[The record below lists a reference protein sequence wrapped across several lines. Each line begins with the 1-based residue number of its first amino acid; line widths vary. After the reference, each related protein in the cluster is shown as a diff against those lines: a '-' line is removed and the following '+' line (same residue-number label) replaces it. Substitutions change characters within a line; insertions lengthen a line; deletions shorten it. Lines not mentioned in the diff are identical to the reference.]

1 MSTTQVSIRL
11 GVEGKAEV
19 KRAFD
24 EVGKAGQDAFRG
36 VATSMDSAGAAADRE
51 TQRLQRLAQAARQ
64 AAAADQA
71 QRSFNQVLGVGI
83 GPSKSARDSAAV
95 FEEAARAAEDLAART
110 AALRAQID
118 PLGAAQTK
126 LNAEIAEANALFK
139 AGAITAEEQAAAH
152 ALAQGRFNA
161 TARALGTVGATGKLT
176 SSQLVNLSYQLN
188 DVVVSL
194 ASGQRP
200 LMVLMQQGSQIAQI
214 FGPGTG
220 VTGILRGVWQGLTS
234 LISPTTAV
242 VGGIAAI
249 GAAVGYSYYR
259 YIESQKELEVAL
271 AGTGRAAGATVGQIE
286 RIAEQ
291 SAFAGNVSVA
301 AAREMAA
308 AFLGTGKIAVAN
320 FEGLIKVVKNYAATT
335 GTDAKAATKELASAF
350 ADPIRGADALNDKLN
365 FLDDRTRQYVR
376 TLADHNDRT
385 GAQRLLLDALKGSL
399 VNAAEATT
407 ALGRAWDFVGRMASN
422 AYDAIGRAISRA
434 IDGAPIEERLK
445 ELQQER
451 ARLQALIENPPTR
464 FAAQARN
471 VNTRLLADVDA
482 EIAKIEAKLNAIEA
496 RARDAR
502 ANELSILAGTVARE
516 LTPGFEELQAL
527 RARQAQLRSAL
538 DDPLVRQKV
547 ADLRQVEAAYDAITR
562 ALRTWLDPA
571 EKARRLDE
579 LELKALE
586 AKTPAQKAAIAE
598 ERRRLELAGQAIPVA
613 IAEANIARAATQ
625 ARAEATQ
632 ALIDQSRV
640 VEVNTRATLG
650 LAEAWLKGAAAAQQA
665 EVRRKALTEAV
676 QNGVEVE
683 ARARELLRE
692 QIAEQAA
699 QSAKSVS
706 DLTAEADAQRRLND
720 AVLAGRHTSEQ
731 AQRQMQVEQA
741 LRPLIVAQSLAE
753 GEAKTTLARI
763 VDHLRGAYARLH
775 GEQARA
781 AALQTL
787 EGQRNQVELLQKQIE
802 LAGRSESQRAIIIA
816 QLQAEQQLRQ
826 KGIDLASA
834 EGQAILANAA
844 TIERLNQELARSQGA
859 MQVLQGITD
868 TTFNHFANLIAE
880 GKLDW
885 KSWADAGRA
894 AIADIEKEILKLAVL
909 NPFKNMLFGTNLPT
923 LGNVGGLL
931 GNLFGGFFGGGAG
944 LSPATAAARLFGSP
958 IYHAGAI
965 AGDPAPTRLVPR
977 DLFQTAPRFHEGAFL
992 KPDEVPAILQ
1002 RGERVLSR
1010 EETRRY
1016 AERESGAQPIINVVI
1031 QTPNPAAFQA
1041 SRTQIAAELAR
1052 AVRMGTRG
1060 L

>member
-36 VATSMDSAGAAADRE
+36 VAGSMDAAGAAADRE

-71 QRSFNQVLGVGI
+71 QRGFNAVLGVDTGA
-83 GPSKSARDSAAV
+83 PKSARDSAAV
-95 FEEAARAAEDLAART
+95 FEEAARAADDLAART

-118 PLGAAQTK
+118 PLGAAQAR
-126 LNAEIAEANALFK
+126 LNAEIAEANTLFK
-139 AGAITAEEQAAAH
+139 AGAITATEQAAAH
-152 ALAQGRFNA
+152 GLAQARFDA
-161 TARALGTVGATGKLT
+161 TAKALGSIGATGKLT
-176 SSQLVNLSYQLN
+176 SNQLINLSYQLN

-214 FGPGTG
+214 FGPGAG
-220 VTGILRGVWQGLTS
+220 VSGVLRGVWQGLTS
-234 LISPTTAV
+234 LISPTVAV
-242 VGGIAAI
+242 VAGIAAI

-259 YIESQKELEVAL
+259 YIESQKEIEVAL

-286 RIAEQ
+286 RIAER
-291 SAFAGNVSVA
+291 SASAGNLSVA
-301 AAREMAA
+301 SAREMEA
-308 AFLGTGKIAVAN
+308 AFLRTGRIAVGN

-335 GTDAKAATKELASAF
+335 GTDVAAATKDLAGAF
-350 ADPIRGADALNDKLN
+350 ADPVRGADALNEKLN

-385 GAQRLLLDALKGSL
+385 AAQRVLLDALKGSL
-399 VNAAEATT
+399 VNASEATT
-407 ALGRAWDFVGRMASN
+407 ALSRAWDFVGRMASN
-422 AYDAIGRAISRA
+422 AYDAMGRAISRVL
-434 IDGAPIEERLK
+434 DGAPLDERLK

-471 VNTRLLADVDA
+471 FNTRMLAQVDA
-482 EIAKIEAKLNAIEA
+482 EIAKIEAKLANIEV
-496 RARDAR
+496 RAKEAR
-502 ANELSILAGTVARE
+502 ANELSVRAGTVARE
-516 LTPGFEELQAL
+516 LTPGFEELQSL
-527 RARQAQLRSAL
+527 KVREAQIRTAL
-538 DDPLVRQKV
+538 DDPLARQKV
-547 ADLRQVEAAYDAITR
+547 ADLKQVETAYDAVTR
-562 ALRTWLDPA
+562 AIQTWLDPA

-579 LELKALE
+579 LEIQALA

-598 ERRRLELAGQAIPVA
+598 ERRRIELAGQAIPVA
-613 IAEANIARAATQ
+613 IAEADITRAGAK

-632 ALIDQSRV
+632 ALIDQARV
-640 VEVNTRATLG
+640 LDVNTKATLG
-650 LAEAWLKGAAAAQQA
+650 LADAWLKGAAAAQQA

-676 QNGVEVE
+676 QNGVDVE
-683 ARARELLRE
+683 SRARDLLRE

-699 QSAKSVS
+699 QSAKSVN
-706 DLTAEADAQRRLND
+706 DLTAEAAAQRRLND
-720 AVLAGRHTSEQ
+720 AVLAGRLSTEQ

-741 LRPLIVAQSLAE
+741 LRPLIIAQSLAE
-753 GEAKTTLARI
+753 GDAKATLGRVIDA
-763 VDHLRGAYARLH
+763 LRGAYARLH

-787 EGQRNQVELLQKQIE
+787 ENQRNQVELLQKQID
-802 LAGRSESQRAIIIA
+802 LAGIGESQRAIIIA

-826 KGIDLASA
+826 KSIDLASA

-844 TIERLNQELARSQGA
+844 YIERLNQSLARSQGA
-859 MQVLQGITD
+859 MQSLQSMTD
-868 TTFNHFANLIAE
+868 TTFNRFADLIAQ

-894 AIADIEKEILKLAVL
+894 ALADIEKEILKLAVL
-909 NPFKNMLFGTNLPT
+909 NPLKNFLFGTSLTT
-923 LGNVGGLL
+923 LGDVEGLL
-931 GNLFGGFFGGGAG
+931 GGILKGFKFHEGGLVG
-944 LSPATAAARLFGSP
+944 LDGKPAVA
-958 IYHAGAI
+958 
-965 AGDPAPTRLVPR
+965 PASVFLG
-977 DLFQTAPRFHEGAFL
+977 APRFHDGAFL
-992 KPDEVPAILQ
+992 SPDEVPAILQ

-1010 EETRRY
+1010 DEARNY
-1016 AERESGAQPIINVVI
+1016 GAGGAMPVAPVVNVTI

-1041 SRTQIAAELAR
+1041 SRTQVVADLAR
-1052 AVRMGTRG
+1052 AVRMGMRG
-1060 L
+1060 S

>member
-1 MSTTQVSIRL
+1 MSTTSVSIRL

-36 VATSMDSAGAAADRE
+36 VATSMDAAGAAADRE
-51 TQRLQRLAQAARQ
+51 ALRLQRLAQAAKQ

-71 QRSFNQVLGVGI
+71 QRGFNTVLGVGT
-83 GPSKSARDSAAV
+83 GVPKSARESAAV
-95 FEEAARAAEDLAART
+95 FEEAARASEDLAART

-118 PLGAAQTK
+118 PLGAAQAR

-139 AGAITAEEQAAAH
+139 AGAITAIEQAAAH
-152 ALAQGRFNA
+152 ALAQARYDG
-161 TARALGTVGATGKLT
+161 TAKALGAIGATGKLT
-176 SSQLVNLSYQLN
+176 SNQLVNLSYQLN

-214 FGPGTG
+214 FGPGAG
-220 VTGILRGVWQGLTS
+220 VSGILRGVWQGLTS
-234 LISPTTAV
+234 LISPTVAV
-242 VGGIAAI
+242 VGGIAAL

-291 SAFAGNVSVA
+291 SASAGNVSVA
-301 AAREMAA
+301 AAREMEA
-308 AFLGTGKIAVAN
+308 AFLRTGRIAVSN

-335 GTDAKAATKELASAF
+335 GTDVATATKELAGAF
-350 ADPIRGADALNDKLN
+350 ADPIRGADSLNEKLN

-385 GAQRLLLDALKGSL
+385 GAQRVLLDALKGSL
-399 VNAAEATT
+399 VNASEATT

-422 AYDAIGRAISRA
+422 AYDAMGRAISRVL
-434 IDGAPIEERLK
+434 DGAPLDERLK

-471 VNTRLLADVDA
+471 FNTRMLAEVEA
-482 EIAKIEAKLNAIEA
+482 EIAKIEAKLANIEV
-496 RARDAR
+496 RAKEAR
-502 ANELSILAGTVARE
+502 ANELSVRAGTVARD
-516 LTPGFEELQAL
+516 LTPGFEELQTL

-547 ADLRQVEAAYDAITR
+547 ADLKQVETAYDAVTR
-562 ALRTWLDPA
+562 AIRTWLDPA

-579 LELKALE
+579 LEIQALQ

-613 IAEANIARAATQ
+613 IAEADITRAGTK

-632 ALIDQSRV
+632 AHIDQARV
-640 VEVNTRATLG
+640 LDVNTKATLG
-650 LAEAWLKGAAAAQQA
+650 LADAWLKGAAAAQQA

-676 QNGVEVE
+676 QNGVDVE
-683 ARARELLRE
+683 SRARDLLRE

-699 QSAKSVS
+699 QSAKSVN
-706 DLTAEADAQRRLND
+706 DLTAEAAAQRRLND
-720 AVLAGRHTSEQ
+720 AVLAGRLSTEQ

-741 LRPLIVAQSLAE
+741 LRPLIIAQSLAE
-753 GEAKTTLARI
+753 GDAKATLGRVIDA
-763 VDHLRGAYARLH
+763 LRGAYARLH

-787 EGQRNQVELLQKQIE
+787 EGQKNQIELLQKQID
-802 LAGRSESQRAIIIA
+802 LAGTSESQRAIIIA

-834 EGQAILANAA
+834 EGQAILANAGY
-844 TIERLNQELARSQGA
+844 IERLNQSLARSQGA
-859 MQVLQGITD
+859 MQSLQSMTD
-868 TTFNHFANLIAE
+868 TTFNHFADLIAQ

-894 AIADIEKEILKLAVL
+894 ALADIEKEILKLAVL
-909 NPFKNMLFGTNLPT
+909 NPLKNFLFGTNLTT
-923 LGNVGGLL
+923 LGDVGGLL
-931 GNLFGGFFGGGAG
+931 GGLLKGFKFHEGGLVG
-944 LSPATAAARLFGSP
+944 LDGRAAVVPASVFRG
-958 IYHAGAI
+958 
-965 AGDPAPTRLVPR
+965 
-977 DLFQTAPRFHEGAFL
+977 APRFHDGAFL
-992 KPDEVPAILQ
+992 SPDEVPAILQ

-1010 EETRRY
+1010 DEARNY
-1016 AERESGAQPIINVVI
+1016 GAGGAMPVAPVVNVTI
-1031 QTPNPAAFQA
+1031 QTPSPAAFQA
-1041 SRTQIAAELAR
+1041 SRTQVAADLAR
-1052 AVRMGTRG
+1052 AVRMGMRG
-1060 L
+1060 S

>member
-36 VATSMDSAGAAADRE
+36 VAGSMDAAGAAADRE
-51 TQRLQRLAQAARQ
+51 AQRLQRLAQAAKQ

-71 QRSFNQVLGVGI
+71 QRGFNTVLGVGT

-95 FEEAARAAEDLAART
+95 FEEAARAADDLAART

-118 PLGAAQTK
+118 PLGAAQAR

-139 AGAITAEEQAAAH
+139 AGAITATEQAAAH
-152 ALAQGRFNA
+152 ALAQARYDS
-161 TARALGTVGATGKLT
+161 TARALGGISSTGKLA
-176 SSQLVNLSYQLN
+176 SHQLVNLSYQLN

-214 FGPGTG
+214 FGPGAG
-220 VTGILRGVWQGLTS
+220 VSGILRGVWQGLTS
-234 LISPTTAV
+234 LISPTVAI

-291 SAFAGNVSVA
+291 SASAGNVSVA
-301 AAREMAA
+301 AAREIEA
-308 AFLGTGKIAVAN
+308 AFLRTGKIAVSQ

-335 GTDAKAATKELASAF
+335 GTDVATATKELASAF
-350 ADPIRGADALNDKLN
+350 ADPIRGADSLNEKLN

-376 TLADHNDRT
+376 TLADHINRT
-385 GAQRLLLDALKGSL
+385 DAQRVLLDALKGSL
-399 VNAAEATT
+399 VNASEATT

-422 AYDAIGRAISRA
+422 AYDAMGRAISRA
-434 IDGAPIEERLK
+434 LDGAPIDERLK

-451 ARLQALIENPPTR
+451 ARLQALIKNPPTR

-471 VNTRLLADVDA
+471 FNTRMLAEVDA
-482 EIAKIEAKLNAIEA
+482 EIAKIEAKLANIEV
-496 RARDAR
+496 RAKEAR
-502 ANELSILAGTVARE
+502 ANELSVRAGTVARE
-516 LTPGFEELQAL
+516 LTPGFEELQSL
-527 RARQAQLRSAL
+527 KAREAQIRTAL
-538 DDPLVRQKV
+538 DDPLLKQKV
-547 ADLRQVEAAYDAITR
+547 ADLRQVETAYDAVTR
-562 ALRTWLDPA
+562 AIQTWLDPA

-579 LELKALE
+579 LEIQALA

-613 IAEANIARAATQ
+613 IAEADITRAGAK

-632 ALIDQSRV
+632 ALIDQARV
-640 VEVNTRATLG
+640 LDVNTKATLG
-650 LAEAWLKGAAAAQQA
+650 LADAWLKGAAAAQQA

-676 QNGVEVE
+676 QNGVDVE
-683 ARARELLRE
+683 SRARDLLRE

-699 QSAKSVS
+699 QSAKSVN
-706 DLTAEADAQRRLND
+706 DLGAEAAAQRRLND
-720 AVLAGRHTSEQ
+720 AVFAGRLSTEQ

-753 GEAKTTLARI
+753 GDAKATLGRVIDA
-763 VDHLRGAYARLH
+763 LRGAYARLH

-787 EGQRNQVELLQKQIE
+787 ESQRNQVELLQKQID
-802 LAGRSESQRAIIIA
+802 LAGIGESQRAVIIA

-844 TIERLNQELARSQGA
+844 YIERLNQSLARSQGA
-859 MQVLQGITD
+859 MQSLQSMTD
-868 TTFNHFANLIAE
+868 TTFNRFADLIAQ
-880 GKLDW
+880 GKIDW

-894 AIADIEKEILKLAVL
+894 ALADIEKEILKLAVL
-909 NPFKNMLFGTNLPT
+909 NPLKNLLFGTNLTT
-923 LGNVGGLL
+923 LGDVGGLL
-931 GNLFGGFFGGGAG
+931 GGLLKGLKFHEGGVVG
-944 LSPATAAARLFGSP
+944 LDGRSVALPATVFRA
-958 IYHAGAI
+958 
-965 AGDPAPTRLVPR
+965 
-977 DLFQTAPRFHEGAFL
+977 APRFHDGAFL
-992 KPDEVPAILQ
+992 SPDEVPAILQ

-1010 EETRRY
+1010 DEARNY
-1016 AERESGAQPIINVVI
+1016 GAGSAMAVAPIVNVTI
-1031 QTPNPAAFQA
+1031 QTPSPAAFQA
-1041 SRTQIAAELAR
+1041 SRAQVAADLAR
-1052 AVRMGTRG
+1052 AVRTGMRG
-1060 L
+1060 S

>member
-36 VATSMDSAGAAADRE
+36 VATSMDAAGAAADRE
-51 TQRLQRLAQAARQ
+51 TQRIQRLAQAARQ

-83 GPSKSARDSAAV
+83 GPSKSARNSAAV

-118 PLGAAQTK
+118 PLGAAQTR

-152 ALAQGRFNA
+152 ALAQSRFNG
-161 TARALGTVGATGKLT
+161 TARTLGAVGTTGKLT

-320 FEGLIKVVKNYAATT
+320 FEGLIKIVKNYAATT

-365 FLDDRTRQYVR
+365 FLDDRTRAYIR

-385 GAQRLLLDALKGSL
+385 GSQRLLLDALKGSL

-445 ELQQER
+445 ELLQER

-471 VNTRLLADVDA
+471 VNTRLLANVDA
-482 EIAKIEAKLNAIEA
+482 EIAKIEAKLNAIET

-502 ANELSILAGTVARE
+502 ANELSIRAGTVARE

-613 IAEANIARAATQ
+613 IAEADIARAATQ

-676 QNGVEVE
+676 QNGVDVE

-741 LRPLIVAQSLAE
+741 LRPLIIAQSLAE

-763 VDHLRGAYARLH
+763 IDHLRGAYARLH

-802 LAGRSESQRAIIIA
+802 LAGTSESQRAIIIA

-859 MQVLQGITD
+859 MQALQGITD

-944 LSPATAAARLFGSP
+944 LSPATAAVRLFGSS

-965 AGDPAPTRLVPR
+965 AGDPAPTRFVPR
-977 DLFQTAPRFHEGAFL
+977 DLFRTAPRFHDGAFL